1 MAINI
6 KKKIG
11 IVVSAGQMSGGVFQ
25 YTESILDAMNRSN
38 VYDIILFYYDEIG
51 LFNKYKFSKRK
62 LTTPSFSIFQIFVK
76 LFQLLF
82 SIRKPFF

>member
-11 IVVSAGQMSGGVFQ
+11 IVVSADQMSGGVFQ

-38 VYDIILFYYDEIG
+38 VYDIILFYYDEVG

-62 LTTPSFSIFQIFVK
+62 LSKDNS
-76 LFQLLF
+76 
-82 SIRKPFF
+82 SCR

>member
-62 LTTPSFSIFQIFVK
+62 LTTLPLVFFKSLSNYFNYYFRLGS
-76 LFQLLF
+76 LFF
-82 SIRKPFF
+82 